1 MTKISGNITNAWNLS
16 NTLDFSWNKVRS
28 FPFSTGYCSVEYTK
42 KALSYSPTE
51 CLDTVPE
58 NGTHTLDNYM

>member
-1 MTKISGNITNAWNLS
+1 M
-16 NTLDFSWNKVRS
+16 S

-42 KALSYSPTE
+42 KVLSYSPTE

-58 NGTHTLDNYM
+58 NGTHTLDNYVNKYSLKNSVTVPVPE